1 VSGRLVNAE
10 DGTPFVGVMVFLEHT
25 TKGHKVPKTLYAPP
39 NDQPRDV
46 TNETGQFIISE
57 VPDGEYAVILYSPP
71 FALQVVTKSDGRQP
85 MLINAKAG
93 KVINIDTVKVKKFE
107 LP

>member
-1 VSGRLVNAE
+1 
-10 DGTPFVGVMVFLEHT
+10 MVFLENT
-25 TKGHKVPKTLYAPP
+25 TQDHKVPQTLYAPP
-39 NDQPRDV
+39 NDQPRGV
-46 TNETGQFIISE
+46 TDETGQFIISE

-71 FALQVVTKSDGRQP
+71 FALQVVTNPDGRQA
-85 MLINAKAG
+85 MLINAKAD